1 VSIDPPVP
9 AAAAGCGAVGLE
21 IPLQG
26 SGGSVLHF
34 DDPIAPV
41 GKNDWEAL
49 A

>member
-1 VSIDPPVP
+1 MRIGSR
-9 AAAAGCGAVGLE
+9 AAGLE

-41 GKNDWEAL
+41 GENDSEAL